1 MKSSESSLQKL
12 RIQVATCCISVPY
25 RSLIPSMDAKYETL
39 KLLMDTLKEKN
50 GLLDWN
56 LYPQKNGKIVV
67 KVQFKDGGSQNV
79 NKTDLMDLQNTTSD
93 IPMPPDMS
101 NKDKHNFM
109 RAKAFRE
116 NKSAKRP
123 RSSSYSDT
131 EIVRNSENCDD
142 PHTLYSHVCI
152 SPEPLTRDM
161 NSTFRSECEQQS
173 VSVNHNNQ
181 ITTNPES
188 AADPNKLPASIDSPD
203 SVSTIDHNNT
213 PAPFDVENLQTP
225 FDEEESL
232 YDPDENPFHPTNE
245 NDEKDLTPCRDADCH
260 YSEEPYVEFNWKRFR
275 AKTNIYTCKLCGRK
289 ICNWCTW
296 AKRRH
301 LIHLEHFRNYSYE
314 PPEGRRVDIKQ
325 LMAGR
330 Y

>member
-12 RIQVATCCISVPY
+12 RIQVAICCISVPY

-67 KVQFKDGGSQNV
+67 KVQFKDGGPQNV

-93 IPMPPDMS
+93 ISIPPDMS

-142 PHTLYSHVCI
+142 PHSHVCI
-152 SPEPLTRDM
+152 SPEPLTRDV
-161 NSTFRSECEQQS
+161 NSSFRSEYEQQS
-173 VSVNHNNQ
+173 VSVNNNQ
-181 ITTNPES
+181 AVTDPKS
-188 AADPNKLPASIDSPD
+188 AAEDSIYSYDPTIEITKPVDTEILP
-203 SVSTIDHNNT
+203 
-213 PAPFDVENLQTP
+213 TP
-225 FDEEESL
+225 FDDVESL
-232 YDPDENPFHPTNE
+232 YDPDENVFHPYDPSTNE
-245 NDEKDLTPCRDADCH
+245 KDKRPCRDSDCF
-260 YSEEPYVEFNWKRFR
+260 YAEEPFEKWTLRLKR
-275 AKTNIYTCKLCGRK
+275 NMYTCTLCGRK
-289 ICNWCTW
+289 VCEWCTW
-296 AKRRH
+296 AFRRH
-301 LIHLEHFRNYSYE
+301 LIHVKHLRNYSFD
-314 PPEGRRVDIKQ
+314 PPEGRPVDVKQ
-325 LMAGR
+325 LMAGL